1 MSTTE
6 TAQLIVDRAR
16 SLFERGFSVGSAGN
30 ISARIPGGFLMTP
43 TNSSLGRLDP
53 DQLSVLDE
61 QWNHVDGPRPSKEVP
76 MHRAFYEARPHTGAL
91 VHLHST
97 HVVAMTLLHR
107 PGTAFLPPLTPYQVM
122 RTGGEIPVVGYF
134 RPGSDAVVDEISR
147 LATDHRI
154 LVLAHH
160 GSLVGG
166 SDLDDAVN
174 ASEELEVSAQLAWMT
189 LDRSPRQLDPSQIT
203 ELLG

>member
-1 MSTTE
+1 MTTAD

-16 SLFERGFSVGSAGN
+16 SLFDRGFSVGSAGN

-43 TNSSLGRLDP
+43 TNSSLGRLHP

-61 QWNHVDGPRPSKEVP
+61 HWNHLDGPRPSKEVP
-76 MHRAFYEARPHTGAL
+76 MHRAFYQARPHTGAL

-107 PGTAFLPPLTPYQVM
+107 RGTAFLPALTPYQVM
-122 RTGGEIPVVGYF
+122 RTGGEIPVVEYF
-134 RPGSDAVVDEISR
+134 RPGSDAVVEEILR
-147 LATDHRI
+147 LAADHRI

-189 LDRSPRQLDPSQIT
+189 LGRSPHQLDQSRID
-203 ELLG
+203 ELLS